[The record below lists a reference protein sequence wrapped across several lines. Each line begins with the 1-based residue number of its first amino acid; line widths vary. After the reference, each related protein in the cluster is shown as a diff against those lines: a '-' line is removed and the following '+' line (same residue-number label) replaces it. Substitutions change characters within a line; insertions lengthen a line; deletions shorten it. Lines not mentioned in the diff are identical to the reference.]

1 MAMKPVNWSAV
12 SAIAHTVMALA
23 TIGAFIFAGVQIQD
37 LREEAKIHHLMEQV
51 NTFDGP
57 RYTEIRKSLAIQ
69 RMDTK
74 QERLQKLDPDNPPT
88 ALYDELNFCEDLG
101 LLSRHGSLNLH
112 DVYEEFSYWLLPVY
126 TDARPVIDAS
136 RKESPSVY
144 VNCVWLVDSIRS
156 IENKEGAG
164 ADDHPSETAI
174 YEFYAG
180 EVSIQPG
187 QPRQK
192 GRHSAKSGAQ

>member
-1 MAMKPVNWSAV
+1 MKPVNWSAV
-12 SAIAHTVMALA
+12 SAIAHTIMALA
-23 TIGAFIFAGVQIQD
+23 TIGALIFAGVQIQD

-51 NTFDGP
+51 STFDGP

-69 RMDTK
+69 RMDTN

-112 DVYEEFSYWLLPVY
+112 DVWEEFAYWLFPMY

-136 RKESPSVY
+136 RKESPGVY
-144 VNCVWLVDSIRS
+144 VNCVWLVDNIRS
-156 IENKEGAG
+156 IENKEDAG

-187 QPRQK
+187 QPLQK
-192 GRHSAKSGAQ
+192 GRHSAKSGKQ

>member
-1 MAMKPVNWSAV
+1 MKPVNWSAV

-51 NTFDGP
+51 NTFDGL

-101 LLSRHGSLNLH
+101 LLSRHSSLNLH

-136 RKESPSVY
+136 HKESPNVY
-144 VNCVWLVDSIRS
+144 VNCVWLVDNIRS
-156 IENKEGAG
+156 IEIKEDAG
-164 ADDHPSETAI
+164 TDDHPSETAI

-180 EVSIQPG
+180 EASIQPG
-187 QPRQK
+187 QPLQR
-192 GRHSAKSGAQ
+192 GRHSVKSGKQ

>member
-23 TIGAFIFAGVQIQD
+23 TIGAFIFAWVQIQD

-51 NTFDGP
+51 STFDGP

-74 QERLQKLDPDNPPT
+74 QERLQILDPDNPPT

-112 DVYEEFSYWLLPVY
+112 DVYEEFAYWLFPVY
-126 TDARPVIDAS
+126 TDARPVIDAY
-136 RKESPSVY
+136 RKKGPNDY
-144 VNCVWLVDSIRS
+144 VNCEWLVENIRP
-156 IENKEGAG
+156 IEIKEDAG
-164 ADDHPSETAI
+164 AEDHPNEAAI

-180 EVSIQPG
+180 EVDIQPG
-187 QPRQK
+187 QPLQK
-192 GRHSAKSGAQ
+192 GRHSAKSGKQ